1 MILGRHEPR
10 FRAVCAELLEDL
22 LPRLDGERLE
32 AAALA
37 LAEDLDTV
45 LTAWEG
51 LAERRPELAP
61 GRLAAALGRA
71 GAPLWPRVKDAAS
84 RLIPERAGELAGAA
98 LGGFVGAVER
108 DPGLVGRTLS
118 QAMERMEPERLERA
132 ITRSLDQVGDVFIA
146 RPELMEAVTGPVIAA
161 LQGLVMQYMR
171 ALGEKLRGQ
180 SKDQARDEPAAPR
193 KKSAPRRLVG
203 KLMGRG
209 KKGGGR

>member
-1 MILGRHEPR
+1 MRQ
-10 FRAVCAELLEDL
+10 
-22 LPRLDGERLE
+22 
-32 AAALA
+32 ALA
-37 LAEDLDTV
+37 AYTSSGDIGSLRSALESLRGGESRV
-45 LTAWEG
+45 L
-51 LAERRPELAP
+51 
-61 GRLAAALGRA
+61 
-71 GAPLWPRVKDAAS
+71 
-84 RLIPERAGELAGAA
+84 LAGAA

-132 ITRSLDQVGDVFIA
+132 ITRSLDQVGDVCIA